1 MRRERA
7 RTETAFLRGEV
18 GVDGVATGREER
30 EEAEVER
37 DRARE
42 QLLRGRTWLGREF
55 LTWMLWRSESGD
67 PLAEWESAGVV
78 VLFTGRLVLRGIA
91 GDVTELSARG
101 ALVGYAEQVRR
112 ALDAGLLVHGARLRL
127 THGEKVYE
135 ATVDAEFLDVRA
147 AKLPEVLKEAEDDQT
162 LERLYLTEQL
172 SGMLDALLA
181 AFIQVRTSASWM
193 REIVPA
199 MRRWMSADSGVAAI
213 ASR

>member
-7 RTETAFLRGEV
+7 GTEAAFLRGEV

-30 EEAEVER
+30 DEAEVER

-55 LTWMLWRSESGD
+55 LTWLLWRSESGD

-91 GDVTELSARG
+91 GDVTEISARG

-127 THGEKVYE
+127 THGEQVYE
-135 ATVDAEFLDVRA
+135 VTVDAEFLDVRA
-147 AKLPEVLKEAEDDQT
+147 ARMPEVLKEQEDDRT

-193 REIVPA
+193 QEIVPA
-199 MRRWMSADSGVAAI
+199 MQRWMTRAPRHPA
-213 ASR
+213 

>member
-7 RTETAFLRGEV
+7 RTEVAFLRGEV

-30 EEAEVER
+30 DEAEVER

-55 LTWMLWRSESGD
+55 LTWLLWRSESGD

-91 GDVTELSARG
+91 GDVTEISARG

-127 THGEKVYE
+127 THGEQVYE
-135 ATVDAEFLDVRA
+135 VTVDAEFLDVRA
-147 AKLPEVLKEAEDDQT
+147 ARMPEVLKEQEDDRT

-193 REIVPA
+193 QEIVPA
-199 MRRWMSADSGVAAI
+199 MQRWMTRAPRHPA
-213 ASR
+213 